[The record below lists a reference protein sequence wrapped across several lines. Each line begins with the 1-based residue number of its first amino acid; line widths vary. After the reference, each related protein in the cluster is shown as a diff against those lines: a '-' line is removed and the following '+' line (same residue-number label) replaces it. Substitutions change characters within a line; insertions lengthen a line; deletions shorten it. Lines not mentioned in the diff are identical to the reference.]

1 MKFLLSPFVLVI
13 LVTSLGGLY
22 QGYAQ
27 SGSLHEDVPMV
38 LSYQGVLA
46 DHYGNPVPDGE
57 YLITMR
63 IYDTSWGGQSLW
75 EEPLK
80 VNTFGGYFDAYL
92 GLNTA
97 LDIPFD
103 KDYWLAAELEGDVE
117 MEPRTRLVASP
128 YAMRAVWAEQ
138 AEGLKPG
145 AYGAVTGLNGAEGAV
160 TIIGGEGISVSR
172 SGDTIRI
179 SKVASAELIPAATPG
194 SESTI
199 GCLPTAVAEEKRAIY
214 HTKKESG
221 IIKLRM
227 GGGDLGTNPPVA
239 GEFQDLGSITISNPY
254 ISTSSVV
261 HVTIVDKWDEGSIP
275 DPCTAIYVADVSNRA
290 AGTCNVRIGMIPAVT
305 SKSNFQ
311 RKDAIYLG
319 YSVMNAVE

>member
-1 MKFLLSPFVLVI
+1 
-13 LVTSLGGLY
+13 
-22 QGYAQ
+22 
-27 SGSLHEDVPMV
+27 MV

-46 DHYGNPVPDGE
+46 DSYGNPVADGE

-63 IYDTSWGGQSLW
+63 IYDTPQGGEALW
-75 EEPLK
+75 EEP
-80 VNTFGGYFDAYL
+80 VYVTTSGGFFDAYL
-92 GLNTA
+92 GLKTA
-97 LDIPFD
+97 LNIPFD
-103 KDYWLAAELEGDVE
+103 RHYWLTAQLHGDVE

-128 YAMRAVWAEQ
+128 YAMRSVWAER
-138 AEGLKPG
+138 AEGLMPG
-145 AYGAVTGLNGAEGAV
+145 ASGAVTGLNGAEGAV
-160 TIIGGEGISVSR
+160 TIVGEGGVSVSR

-179 SKVASAELIPAATPG
+179 STSASAELDPAATPG
-194 SESTI
+194 SETTI

-214 HTKKESG
+214 HTKKQSG
-221 IIKLRM
+221 IIKLTM

-239 GEFQDLGSITISNPY
+239 GALQDLGVITISNPY

-261 HVTIVDKWDEGSIP
+261 HVTIVDKWDEGSLP

-290 AGTCNVRIGMIPAVT
+290 AGTCDVRIGMLPTVT

-319 YSVMNAVE
+319 YSVMNSSD